1 MLIGNKWAFAHIP
14 KCGGMAVRSVLTG
27 TEEGAMLPLGKKAPI
42 FSPLHRIT
50 ETRPVGRQRTFTI
63 IRHPAAWIKSFWQD
77 QTPERVGDLPSE
89 KKRYLHRFWSDDLNQ
104 FAMNL
109 CAHHPGYVGSLYR
122 AYTRPFRMA
131 VFRLEDGIEQAIER
145 GIGIWYSI
153 PVVNASVQSA
163 QYDPEVYQMILTAEA
178 SCLRRYRYI

>member
-27 TEEGAMLPLGKKAPI
+27 EEQGALLPLGKKAPI

-50 ETRPVGRQRTFTI
+50 ETRPAGGQRTFAV

-77 QTPERVGDLPSE
+77 QTPERSVDGRKGKD
-89 KKRYLHRFWSDDLNQ
+89 RYLLRFWSDDLNQ

-109 CAHHPGYVGSLYR
+109 CAHHPGYVGHLYR
-122 AYTRPFRMA
+122 AYMRPFRVA
-131 VFRLEDGIEQAIER
+131 VFRLEDGLDRAIER
-145 GIGIWYSI
+145 GTGIKVAV
-153 PVVNASVQSA
+153 PLVNASNTGAEYHPDVLKIIA
-163 QYDPEVYQMILTAEA
+163 TAEA
-178 SCLRRYRYI
+178 QCLRRYRYT